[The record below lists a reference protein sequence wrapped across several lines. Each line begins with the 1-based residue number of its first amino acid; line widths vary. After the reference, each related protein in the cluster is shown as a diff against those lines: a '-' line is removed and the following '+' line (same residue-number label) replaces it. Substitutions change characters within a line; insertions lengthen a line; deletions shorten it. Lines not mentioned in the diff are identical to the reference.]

1 MNMHDRAVDSW
12 FLDDHLL
19 IASLEDRALRIYN
32 SAAAGLWFLLS
43 EGPQSRTELAERY
56 ASLFG
61 IDSARASG
69 DVEALLSEWEEIK
82 IVTGRADGRI
92 SLATEGLSS
101 VETVSRRQP
110 SDIPDRTTI
119 FSRDFQLQDTAFRIQ
134 ISKSA
139 GMDTPL
145 EAKRLVATL
154 EGFPAARREPRA
166 TLEAIFGRRSVY
178 VDAGNGSI
186 SAWGDSIE
194 AVAALMSTI
203 CETAYPER
211 RLLAGLHAAAVGLGR
226 ALILPGVSGA
236 GKSTLSAY
244 LSSQGWRYFGDDVI
258 GVDDRS
264 SVMPLPTS
272 ANLKEGS
279 FSVLAD
285 VHPRL
290 STLDALAFGAKTVKY
305 LPLPCQV
312 DGPEE
317 LKVAGFVFL
326 KYTRGSETDLRPIG
340 TVDALQRLIDARIC
354 LGKDISMSG
363 IGKFVAMIHETPKYA
378 LVYSDLKEAESC
390 LRLLIPI

>member
-1 MNMHDRAVDSW
+1 MNMRSRSIESW

-19 IASLEDRALRIYN
+19 IASLEDRALRLYN
-32 SAAAGLWFLLS
+32 ATAAGLWLLLS
-43 EGPQSRTELAERY
+43 EGPQSRSELADRY

-61 IDSARASG
+61 IDSARADR

-82 IVTGRADGRI
+82 IITGRAEGRI
-92 SLATEGLSS
+92 RPATESS
-101 VETVSRRQP
+101 PVETVSHRHP
-110 SDIPDRTTI
+110 SDVPDRTKI
-119 FSRDFQLQDTAFRIQ
+119 FSKDFQLQNTAFRVEV
-134 ISKSA
+134 SKSD

-145 EAKRLVATL
+145 EATRLVAML
-154 EGFPAARREPRA
+154 AGFPAARDEPS
-166 TLEAIFGRRSVY
+166 TTFEAIFGSASVY
-178 VDAGNGSI
+178 VNEGNGSI
-186 SAWGDSIE
+186 SAWSDSIE
-194 AVAALMSTI
+194 AVAALLSKI

-211 RLLAGLHAAAVGLGR
+211 RLLAGLHAASVGLGK

-258 GVDDRS
+258 GVDDES

-272 ANLKEGS
+272 ANLKDGS
-279 FSVLAD
+279 FSILAD
-285 VHPRL
+285 MHPRL

-312 DGPEE
+312 DGPED

-326 KYTRGSETDLRPIG
+326 KYARGSETDLQTIG
-340 TVDALQRLIDARIC
+340 TVEALQRLIEARIC
-354 LGKDISMSG
+354 LSKDISMSG
-363 IGKFVAMIHETPKYA
+363 MGKFVAMIHETPKYA

-390 LRLLIPI
+390 LRSLIPN